1 MDFGEEET
9 RYIASGPTMQRS
21 NELDTTKSCIKTKSD
36 KAPLVMAHIKSK
48 LVQTPNLHSLVK
60 TSGIG
65 TWSMKQERNPGAE
78 ADRWDARDRPGTELA
93 RSRRSI

>member
-1 MDFGEEET
+1 MDFGEEEI

-48 LVQTPNLHSLVK
+48 LVQTPNLHSVMK
-60 TSGIG
+60 TSEYE
-65 TWSMKQERNPGAE
+65 TRKES
-78 ADRWDARDRPGTELA
+78 
-93 RSRRSI
+93 RSGSGSVGRT